1 MSTETQ
7 EILNRALE
15 LPAADKARIADE
27 LLASL
32 NQPDEA
38 IDALWKKG
46 SRRPHCG
53 IQIRRTEIRIARR
66 SPREIPQV
74 DGNLPSR
81 RRLPP
86 LA

>member
-38 IDALWKKG
+38 IDALWKK
-46 SRRPHCG
+46 
-53 IQIRRTEIRIARR
+53 EVEDRIAAYR
-66 SPREIPQV
+66 SGALKSVPLEEVLAKYRE
-74 DGNLPSR
+74 
-81 RRLPP
+81 
-86 LA
+86 